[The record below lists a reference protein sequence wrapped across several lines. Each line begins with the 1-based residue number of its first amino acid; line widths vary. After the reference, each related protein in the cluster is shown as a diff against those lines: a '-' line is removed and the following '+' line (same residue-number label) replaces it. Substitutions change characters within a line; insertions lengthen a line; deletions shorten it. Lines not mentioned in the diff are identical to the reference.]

1 MKKVVKNAM
10 AVDIRN
16 VNMPI
21 YTKTGDDGMTSLYGG
36 KRILKSG
43 LRVEAYGSVDELTS
57 FIGLLITK
65 IHDPADKRLFTN
77 VQKNLY
83 LVMSVLTETNNN
95 IQPLEEMVK
104 KFEQKIDF
112 LEKKL
117 PKLNR
122 FLLPQGTET
131 SCLFHITRTICRRSE
146 RNVVCFLKNH
156 ETMKQFN
163 NVTIIKYLNRLSDLL
178 FIMARKYN
186 PKEILL

>member
-1 MKKVVKNAM
+1 
-10 AVDIRN
+10 
-16 VNMPI
+16 
-21 YTKTGDDGMTSLYGG
+21 
-36 KRILKSG
+36 
-43 LRVEAYGSVDELTS
+43 
-57 FIGLLITK
+57 
-65 IHDPADKRLFTN
+65 
-77 VQKNLY
+77 
-83 LVMSVLTETNNN
+83 MSVLSGKNTN
-95 IQPLEEMVK
+95 IQRLEEGVK
-104 KFEQKIDF
+104 KLEQKID
-112 LEKKL
+112 LMQNSL

-122 FLLPQGTET
+122 FILPQGTET